1 MSWPFFMTM
10 FKNKEHWGGDVVH
23 FFVFFIYNWK
33 ENSSIWILI
42 PFKRFVQKLDEHLQ
56 EMKHRFGE
64 QKTTLYET
72 ESEIE

>member
-1 MSWPFFMTM
+1 MLFISFVLFFL
-10 FKNKEHWGGDVVH
+10 
-23 FFVFFIYNWK
+23 YNWK

-42 PFKRFVQKLDEHLQ
+42 LFKWFVQKLEEHLQ

-72 ESEIE
+72 ESENE